1 VQPIRCSRV
10 VMDGLLLTSRGR
22 SFAEH
27 SCCRRIV
34 MRCFLNCVFLRVVGR
49 EEVEERNTIKQ

>member
-1 VQPIRCSRV
+1 MQPIRCSRV

-22 SFAEH
+22 GFAEH
-27 SCCRRIV
+27 SCSRIV
-34 MRCFLNCVFLRVVGR
+34 MRCFLNCVFLKVVRR